1 MPKLLQYTYCNAMVL
16 LLFNYASVI
25 DFCIMKLYE
34 ILSKLRVVHSV
45 YRKGKNV
52 GLPWQPHVR
61 LFIFSQNN
69 LVVLL
74 ALCSCTCQSLHRL
87 NIPTTF
93 EIISIF
99 VILSMNICNFDQICT
114 IAAVK

>member
-1 MPKLLQYTYCNAMVL
+1 MAMQWYMYCYYSIMQVPSN
-16 LLFNYASVI
+16 F
-25 DFCIMKLYE
+25 FIMKLYE

-45 YRKGKNV
+45 YRKGKNF

-87 NIPTTF
+87 NIPTTY
-93 EIISIF
+93 
-99 VILSMNICNFDQICT
+99 DQICM